1 MAVFDVTEAVAY
13 LGRTVLIELVWDDDP
28 EPLWCVVQIAGVVLA
43 LEGVYEHPHFMV
55 FNFSR
60 PQTYPDEMFWSD
72 IRTIRLLK
80 PRAHGKSSSRKGQ
93 KQR

>member
-55 FNFSR
+55 FNVSR
-60 PQTYPDEMFWSD
+60 PQTYLDEMFWSD
-72 IRTIRLLK
+72 IRTIRVLEN
-80 PRAHGKSSSRKGQ
+80 RRNRSSKLR
-93 KQR
+93 RT

>member
-55 FNFSR
+55 FNVSR

-72 IRTIRLLK
+72 IRTIRVLEN
-80 PRAHGKSSSRKGQ
+80 RRNRSSKLR
-93 KQR
+93 RT